1 MPDLLEAEDRKHR
14 SWCPYGRMFV
24 EKMWRPVL
32 PYNKQQHYYF
42 FLHRRR
48 RPSRKNKQTLDA
60 VFMLKPRYNYL
71 QKKRGGQEEEEEVVI
86 VFNVIV

>member
-14 SWCPYGRMFV
+14 SWCPYGRRMFV

-32 PYNKQQHYYF
+32 PYNKQQHYF
-42 FLHRRR
+42 FLHRR